1 MAVGLIA
8 EFNPFHDGH
17 AFQLEEVRRKIP
29 SAEIVAVMSGSF
41 TQRGTPAILDKWTR
55 AKLAVTGGVDLVLE
69 LPFTSALRSAQDFAT
84 GAVRLLAGLG
94 VVETLAFGAETS
106 DLQKLKSLAAAF
118 SGKNFQQELRAEIS
132 TGISY
137 AAAVE
142 KILAPNGNFLRQPN
156 TILAVEYLRA
166 LPETIE
172 PLLIPRG
179 EVQSSATE
187 IRRLVY
193 EKPTPWEKLSVPP
206 FVLAELK
213 SAELVREE
221 FLLRLICAK
230 LLTSSAADLREIFGM
245 AEGIEFRLAETARAA
260 RTFDELILGVTNRRF
275 PISRVK
281 RLLIHFLLDFK
292 EPVLGDYARVL
303 AFNERGQALLKK
315 IRAASSLPVVTK
327 VSKHLT
333 SREIFSGEILAPY
346 KKNLAF
352 DLRATDLREILFEV
366 PKPARQD
373 FFISPRCQR

>member
-1 MAVGLIA
+1 MAVGIVA

-17 AFQLEEVRRKIP
+17 AFQIAEVRRKIP

-41 TQRGTPAILDKWTR
+41 TQRGTPAVLDKWTR
-55 AKLAVTGGVDLVLE
+55 AKLAVAGGIDLVLE
-69 LPFTSALRSAQDFAT
+69 LPFTSAVRSAQDFAG

-106 DLQKLKSLAAAF
+106 DLQKLKSIAAAF
-118 SGKNFQQELRAEIS
+118 AEKDFQEKLRAEIS
-132 TGISY
+132 SGLSY
-137 AAAVE
+137 AAAVS
-142 KILAPNGNFLRQPN
+142 KILAPVDLRQPN

-166 LPETIE
+166 LPKSVE

-179 EVQSSATE
+179 EVQSSATA
-187 IRRLVY
+187 IRAALY
-193 EKPTPWEKLSVPP
+193 SKPTPWENLSVPP
-206 FVLAELK
+206 FVLDALK

-221 FLLRLICAK
+221 FLLRPILAK
-230 LLTSSAADLREIFGM
+230 LLTSSAADLREIYGM
-245 AEGIEFRLAETARAA
+245 AEGIEFRLLESARTA
-260 RTFDELILGVTNRRF
+260 RTFEELVLGVVNRRF

-281 RLLIHFLLDFK
+281 RLLLHFLLDFK
-292 EPVLGDYARVL
+292 NPALGDFVRVL
-303 AFNERGQALLKK
+303 AFNERGQVLLKK

-333 SREIFSGEILAPY
+333 SREILSAETLEPY

-352 DLRATDLREILFEV
+352 DLRATDLREILYDV